1 MKVLSLF
8 DGISCGLQ
16 SLKELNIEVEEYYS
30 SEIDETAI
38 MISKKNHPDIKHIG
52 DVNNIDFTQYIG
64 KIDLLLAGSPCQGFS
79 SQGKLKGFDDDRSA
93 LFYKF
98 IEALNIIKPKYF
110 LLENVR
116 TKKEWLDIIDKE
128 VGVNRVFID
137 SKHFSAQSRKR
148 FYWTNID
155 FSKDYPDYKIK
166 YSDILEPD
174 TNWLNEK
181 QLDRIKAWKYNT
193 NPLKAADRR
202 INKNDDKVGTLLTS
216 CGQGGSSIIFKIGDK
231 YRYATIAEL
240 ERLQTLPDNYT
251 YVDGISHLKRCHH
264 IGNGWNVSTINH
276 ILGGIKNNN
285 SDEKSRITQI

>member
-79 SQGKLKGFDDDRSA
+79 TFGKLQGFDDNRSA

-137 SKHFSAQSRKR
+137 SKNFSAQSRKR

-174 TNWLNEK
+174 TNWLNEN
-181 QLDRIKAWKYNT
+181 QLD
-193 NPLKAADRR
+193 
-202 INKNDDKVGTLLTS
+202 
-216 CGQGGSSIIFKIGDK
+216 
-231 YRYATIAEL
+231 
-240 ERLQTLPDNYT
+240 
-251 YVDGISHLKRCHH
+251 
-264 IGNGWNVSTINH
+264 
-276 ILGGIKNNN
+276 
-285 SDEKSRITQI
+285 